1 MARVYSSTSVAT
13 TLATSLTNIATS
25 MTVTAGGG
33 APLIQGA
40 GFTNGDIFTIAID
53 PDTQTEE
60 ICYITAAAGDTF
72 TITRAQAGSS
82 AVAHSSGATVRHVL
96 TSSDLDFFRNGV
108 NTADAAIPAST
119 LTTKG
124 DLITRTTASL
134 ARQGVGSN
142 NQSLLAD
149 STTANGIK
157 WGASSTSTLTTTG
170 DILYA
175 SAANTLARR
184 AIGANG
190 EVLTVAGGVPTWS
203 AASTGLPSQTGNGGK
218 YLKTD
223 GSAAS
228 WNNVDITI
236 STATGTT
243 YTPAVT
249 DVNKLVQLNNAASI
263 TVTVPAAVFSVGQ
276 QVNIQQTGA
285 GQVTVQ
291 GDGTTVLT
299 STGASGPA
307 PRTRAQYS
315 AATIVCTSS
324 NNFTVIGDLS

>member
-13 TLATSLTNIATS
+13 TLASTITDIATS

-33 APLIQGA
+33 APLIQGS
-40 GFTNGDIFTIAID
+40 GFVNGDTFTIAID

-60 ICYITAAAGDTF
+60 ICFVTANSGDIF
-72 TITRAQAGSS
+72 TIQRGRAGSS
-82 AVAHSSGATVRHVL
+82 AVTHASGATVRHVL
-96 TSSDLDFFRNGV
+96 TSSDLDFFRDGV
-108 NTADAAIPAST
+108 ATANAAIPAST

-124 DLITRTTASL
+124 DLLARTTATL
-134 ARQGVGSN
+134 QRLPVGSN
-142 NQSLLAD
+142 GTVLTAD
-149 STTANGIK
+149 ST
-157 WGASSTSTLTTTG
+157 ASVGVSWATG
-170 DILYA
+170 P
-175 SAANTLARR
+175 
-184 AIGANG
+184 
-190 EVLTVAGGVPTWS
+190 V
-203 AASTGLPSQTGNGGK
+203 PSQTGNSGK

-223 GSAAS
+223 GSTAS
-228 WNNVDITI
+228 WANVDITV

-243 YTPAVT
+243 YTAAVT
-249 DVNKLVQLNNAASI
+249 DVNKLVQLSNANPI
-263 TVTVPAAVFSVGQ
+263 TVTVPASVFSQGQ

-291 GDGTTVLT
+291 GDGTTTLT

-307 PRTRAQYS
+307 PKTRAQYS

>member
-13 TLATSLTNIATS
+13 TLATTLTNIATS

-60 ICYITAAAGDTF
+60 ICYVTANSGDIF

-82 AVAHSSGATVRHVL
+82 AVAHASGATVRHVL

-124 DLITRTTASL
+124 DLLSRTTATL
-134 ARQGVGSN
+134 QRLPVGSN
-142 NQSLLAD
+142 GQVLTAD
-149 STTANGIK
+149 STA
-157 WGASSTSTLTTTG
+157 
-170 DILYA
+170 
-175 SAANTLARR
+175 
-184 AIGANG
+184 
-190 EVLTVAGGVPTWS
+190 TVGFSWAT
-203 AASTGLPSQTGNGGK
+203 ASTGLPSQTGNGGK

-223 GSAAS
+223 GSAVS

-249 DVNKLVQLNNAASI
+249 DVNKLVQLSNANPI
-263 TVTVPAAVFSVGQ
+263 TVTVPASVFSQGQ

-291 GDGTTVLT
+291 GDGTTTLT

-307 PRTRAQYS
+307 PKTRAQYS

>member
-1 MARVYSSTSVAT
+1 
-13 TLATSLTNIATS
+13 

-60 ICYITAAAGDTF
+60 ICYVTANSGDIF

-82 AVAHSSGATVRHVL
+82 AVAHASGATVRHVL
-96 TSSDLDFFRNGV
+96 TSADLVFFRDGV
-108 NTADAAIPAST
+108 TTANAAIPAST

-124 DLITRTTASL
+124 DLLARTTATL
-134 ARQGVGSN
+134 QRLPVGSN
-142 NQSLLAD
+142 GQVLTAD
-149 STTANGIK
+149 STATVGVS
-157 WGASSTSTLTTTG
+157 WSTLT
-170 DILYA
+170 
-175 SAANTLARR
+175 N
-184 AIGANG
+184 
-190 EVLTVAGGVPTWS
+190 EV
-203 AASTGLPSQTGNGGK
+203 PSQTGNGGK

-223 GSAAS
+223 GSTAS
-228 WNNVDITI
+228 WANVDITV

-243 YTPAVT
+243 YTAAVT
-249 DVNKLVQLNNAASI
+249 DVNKLVQLSNANPI
-263 TVTVPAAVFSVGQ
+263 TVTVPASVFSQGQ

-291 GDGTTVLT
+291 GDGTTTLT

-307 PRTRAQYS
+307 PKTRAQYS

>member
-13 TLATSLTNIATS
+13 TLASSISDIATS

-33 APLIQGA
+33 APLIQGS
-40 GFTNGDIFTIAID
+40 GFTAGDIFTIAID

-60 ICYITAAAGDTF
+60 ICFVTANSGDVF
-72 TITRAQAGSS
+72 TITRARAGSS
-82 AVAHSSGATVRHVL
+82 AVAHASGATVRHVL
-96 TSSDLDFFRNGV
+96 TSSDLDFFRDGV
-108 NTADAAIPAST
+108 ATANAAIPAST

-124 DLITRTTASL
+124 DLLARTTATL
-134 ARQGVGSN
+134 QRLPVGSN
-142 NQSLLAD
+142 GTVLTAD
-149 STTANGIK
+149 STA
-157 WGASSTSTLTTTG
+157 
-170 DILYA
+170 
-175 SAANTLARR
+175 
-184 AIGANG
+184 
-190 EVLTVAGGVPTWS
+190 TVGFSWAT
-203 AASTGLPSQTGNGGK
+203 ASTGLPSQTGNGGK

-249 DVNKLVQLNNAASI
+249 DVNKLVQLSNAASI
-263 TVTVPAAVFSVGQ
+263 TVTVPAAVFSAGQ

-307 PRTRAQYS
+307 PKTRAQYS

>member
-13 TLATSLTNIATS
+13 TLATTLTNIATS

-60 ICYITAAAGDTF
+60 ICYVTANSGDIF

-82 AVAHSSGATVRHVL
+82 AVAHASGATVRHVL

-124 DLITRTTASL
+124 DLLSRTTATL
-134 ARQGVGSN
+134 QRVPVGSN
-142 NQSLLAD
+142 GQVLTAD
-149 STTANGIK
+149 STATLGLN
-157 WGASSTSTLTTTG
+157 WTTLTNE
-170 DILYA
+170 I
-175 SAANTLARR
+175 
-184 AIGANG
+184 
-190 EVLTVAGGVPTWS
+190 
-203 AASTGLPSQTGNGGK
+203 PSQTGNSGK
-218 YLKTD
+218 FLKTN

-228 WNNVDITI
+228 WANVDITV

-243 YTPAVT
+243 YTTAVT
-249 DVNKLVQLNNAASI
+249 DVNKLVQLSNANPI
-263 TVTVPAAVFSVGQ
+263 TVTVPAAVFSAGQ

-291 GDGTTVLT
+291 GDGTTTLT

-307 PRTRAQYS
+307 PKTRAQYS

>member
-13 TLATSLTNIATS
+13 TLASSLSNIATS

-60 ICYITAAAGDTF
+60 ICYVTYNSGDIF
-72 TITRAQAGSS
+72 TISRGEAGSS
-82 AVAHSSGATVRHVL
+82 NVAHASGATVRHVL
-96 TSSDLDFFRNGV
+96 TSADLVFFRDGV
-108 NTADAAIPAST
+108 TTANAAIPAST

-124 DLITRTTASL
+124 DLLARTTATL
-134 ARQGVGSN
+134 QRLPVGSN
-142 NQSLLAD
+142 GQVLTAD
-149 STTANGIK
+149 STATVGVS
-157 WGASSTSTLTTTG
+157 WSTLT
-170 DILYA
+170 
-175 SAANTLARR
+175 N
-184 AIGANG
+184 
-190 EVLTVAGGVPTWS
+190 EV
-203 AASTGLPSQTGNGGK
+203 PSQTGNGGK
-218 YLKTD
+218 FLKTD

-228 WNNVDITI
+228 WANVDITV

-243 YTPAVT
+243 YTTAVT
-249 DVNKLVQLNNAASI
+249 DVNKLVQLSNANPI
-263 TVTVPAAVFSVGQ
+263 TVTVPASVFSQGQ

-291 GDGTTVLT
+291 GDGTTTLT

-307 PRTRAQYS
+307 PKTRAQYS

>member
-13 TLATSLTNIATS
+13 TLAASLSNIATS
-25 MTVTAGGG
+25 LTVTSGGG
-33 APLIQGA
+33 GPLIQGS

-60 ICYITAAAGDTF
+60 ICFVTANSGDVF
-72 TITRAQAGSS
+72 TVTRGQAGSS
-82 AVAHSSGATVRHVL
+82 AVAHASGATVRHVL
-96 TSSDLDFFRNGV
+96 TSSDLVFFRDGV
-108 NTADAAIPAST
+108 TTANAAIPAST

-124 DLITRTTASL
+124 DLLTRTTATL
-134 ARQGVGSN
+134 QRLPVGSN
-142 NQSLLAD
+142 GQVLIAD
-149 STTANGIK
+149 STA
-157 WGASSTSTLTTTG
+157 TLG
-170 DILYA
+170 L
-175 SAANTLARR
+175 N
-184 AIGANG
+184 
-190 EVLTVAGGVPTWS
+190 W
-203 AASTGLPSQTGNGGK
+203 AASPTGLPSQTGNGGK

-223 GSAAS
+223 GSTAS

-249 DVNKLVQLNNAASI
+249 DVNKLVQLNNAAAI
-263 TVTVPAAVFSVGQ
+263 TVTVPASVFSAGQ

-307 PRTRAQYS
+307 PVTRARYS

-324 NNFTVIGDLS
+324 NNFTVIGDLA

>member
-13 TLATSLTNIATS
+13 TLATTLTNIATS

-60 ICYITAAAGDTF
+60 ICYVTANSGDIF

-82 AVAHSSGATVRHVL
+82 AVAHASGATVRHVL

-124 DLITRTTASL
+124 DLLSRTTATL
-134 ARQGVGSN
+134 QRLPVGSN
-142 NQSLLAD
+142 GQVLTAD
-149 STTANGIK
+149 STATLGLN
-157 WGASSTSTLTTTG
+157 WTTLTNE
-170 DILYA
+170 I
-175 SAANTLARR
+175 
-184 AIGANG
+184 
-190 EVLTVAGGVPTWS
+190 
-203 AASTGLPSQTGNGGK
+203 PSQTGNSGK
-218 YLKTD
+218 FLKTN

-228 WNNVDITI
+228 WANVDITV

-243 YTPAVT
+243 YTAAVT
-249 DVNKLVQLNNAASI
+249 DVNKLVQLSNANPI
-263 TVTVPAAVFSVGQ
+263 TVTVPASVFSQGQ

-291 GDGTTVLT
+291 GDGTTTLT

-307 PRTRAQYS
+307 PKTRAQYS

>member
-13 TLATSLTNIATS
+13 TLAASLSDIATS
-25 MTVTAGGG
+25 LTVTAGGG
-33 APLIQGA
+33 APLIQGS

-60 ICYITAAAGDTF
+60 ICFVTANSGDVF
-72 TITRAQAGSS
+72 TVTRARAGSS
-82 AVAHSSGATVRHVL
+82 AVAHASGATVRHVL
-96 TSSDLDFFRNGV
+96 TSSDLDFFRDGA
-108 NTADAAIPAST
+108 TAAAGAIPAST

-124 DLITRTTASL
+124 DLLSRTTATL
-134 ARQGVGSN
+134 QRLPVGSN
-142 NQSLLAD
+142 GQVLTAD
-149 STTANGIK
+149 STATLGLN
-157 WGASSTSTLTTTG
+157 WDTLTNE
-170 DILYA
+170 I
-175 SAANTLARR
+175 
-184 AIGANG
+184 
-190 EVLTVAGGVPTWS
+190 
-203 AASTGLPSQTGNGGK
+203 PSQTGNGGK

-223 GSAAS
+223 GSTAS
-228 WNNVDITI
+228 WANVDITI

-243 YTPAVT
+243 YTAAVT
-249 DVNKLVQLNNAASI
+249 DVNKLVQLSNANPI
-263 TVTVPAAVFSVGQ
+263 TVTVPASVFSQGQ

-291 GDGTTVLT
+291 GDGTTTLT

-307 PRTRAQYS
+307 PKTRAQYS

>member
-13 TLATSLTNIATS
+13 TLAASLSDIATS
-25 MTVTAGGG
+25 LTVTAGGG
-33 APLIQGA
+33 APLIQGS

-60 ICYITAAAGDTF
+60 ICFVTANSGDVF
-72 TITRAQAGSS
+72 TITRARAGSS
-82 AVAHSSGATVRHVL
+82 AVAHASGATVRHVL
-96 TSSDLDFFRNGV
+96 TSSDLDFFRDGA
-108 NTADAAIPAST
+108 TAAAGAIPAST

-124 DLITRTTASL
+124 DLLSRTTATL
-134 ARQGVGSN
+134 QRLPVGSN
-142 NQSLLAD
+142 GQVLTAD
-149 STTANGIK
+149 STATLGLNWA
-157 WGASSTSTLTTTG
+157 TLTNE
-170 DILYA
+170 I
-175 SAANTLARR
+175 
-184 AIGANG
+184 
-190 EVLTVAGGVPTWS
+190 
-203 AASTGLPSQTGNGGK
+203 PSQTGNGGK

-223 GSAAS
+223 GSTAS
-228 WNNVDITI
+228 WANVDITV

-249 DVNKLVQLNNAASI
+249 DVNKLVQLSNANPI
-263 TVTVPAAVFSVGQ
+263 TVTVPASVFSQGQ

-291 GDGTTVLT
+291 GDGTTTLT

-307 PRTRAQYS
+307 PKTRAQYS

>member
-13 TLATSLTNIATS
+13 TLATTLTNIATS

-40 GFTNGDIFTIAID
+40 GFANGDIFTIAID
-53 PDTQTEE
+53 PDTQSEE
-60 ICYITAAAGDTF
+60 ICYVTANSGDIF

-82 AVAHSSGATVRHVL
+82 AVAHASGATVRHVL
-96 TSSDLDFFRNGV
+96 TSADLVFFRDSV
-108 NTADAAIPAST
+108 TTANAAIPAST

-124 DLITRTTASL
+124 DLLARTTATL
-134 ARQGVGSN
+134 QRLPVGSN
-142 NQSLLAD
+142 GQVLTAD
-149 STTANGIK
+149 STATVGVSWA
-157 WGASSTSTLTTTG
+157 TG
-170 DILYA
+170 P
-175 SAANTLARR
+175 
-184 AIGANG
+184 
-190 EVLTVAGGVPTWS
+190 V
-203 AASTGLPSQTGNGGK
+203 PSQTGNSGK

-223 GSAAS
+223 GSTAS
-228 WNNVDITI
+228 WANVDITV

-243 YTPAVT
+243 YTAAVT
-249 DVNKLVQLNNAASI
+249 DVNKLVQLSNANPI
-263 TVTVPAAVFSVGQ
+263 TVTVPASVFSQGQ

-291 GDGTTVLT
+291 GDGTTTLT

-307 PRTRAQYS
+307 PKTRAQYS

>member
-1 MARVYSSTSVAT
+1 
-13 TLATSLTNIATS
+13 
-25 MTVTAGGG
+25 MTVTSGGG

-60 ICYITAAAGDTF
+60 ICYITYNSGDIF
-72 TITRAQAGSS
+72 TITRGQAGSS
-82 AVAHSSGATVRHVL
+82 AVAHASGATVRHVL
-96 TSSDLDFFRNGV
+96 TSSDLVYFRDGV
-108 NTADAAIPAST
+108 TTANAAIPAST

-124 DLITRTTASL
+124 DLLSRTTATL
-134 ARQGVGSN
+134 QRLPIGSN
-142 NQSLLAD
+142 GQVLTAD
-149 STTANGIK
+149 STATLGLN
-157 WGASSTSTLTTTG
+157 WTTLT
-170 DILYA
+170 
-175 SAANTLARR
+175 N
-184 AIGANG
+184 
-190 EVLTVAGGVPTWS
+190 EV
-203 AASTGLPSQTGNGGK
+203 PSQTGNGGK

-228 WNNVDITI
+228 WANVDITI

-249 DVNKLVQLNNAASI
+249 DVNKLVQLNNASAI
-263 TVTVPAAVFSVGQ
+263 TVTVPASVFSAGQ

-291 GDGTTVLT
+291 GDGTTTIT
-299 STGASGPA
+299 STGATLATPK
-307 PRTRAQYS
+307 TRAQYS

>member
-13 TLATSLTNIATS
+13 TLATTLTNIATS

-60 ICYITAAAGDTF
+60 ICYVTANSGDIF

-82 AVAHSSGATVRHVL
+82 AVAHASGATVRHVL
-96 TSSDLDFFRNGV
+96 TSSDLDFFRDGV
-108 NTADAAIPAST
+108 TTANAAIPAST

-124 DLITRTTASL
+124 DLLARTTATL
-134 ARQGVGSN
+134 QRLPIGSN
-142 NQSLLAD
+142 GTVLTAD
-149 STTANGIK
+149 STA
-157 WGASSTSTLTTTG
+157 
-170 DILYA
+170 
-175 SAANTLARR
+175 
-184 AIGANG
+184 
-190 EVLTVAGGVPTWS
+190 TVGFSWAT
-203 AASTGLPSQTGNGGK
+203 ASTGLPSQTGNGGK

-249 DVNKLVQLNNAASI
+249 DVNKLVQLSNAASI
-263 TVTVPAAVFSVGQ
+263 TVTVPAAVFSAGQ

-307 PRTRAQYS
+307 PKTRAQYS

>member
-13 TLATSLTNIATS
+13 TLASTITDIATS

-33 APLIQGA
+33 APLIQGS

-60 ICYITAAAGDTF
+60 ICFVTANSGDIF
-72 TITRAQAGSS
+72 TIQRGRAGSS
-82 AVAHSSGATVRHVL
+82 AVTHASGATVRHVL
-96 TSSDLDFFRNGV
+96 TSSDLDFFRDGV
-108 NTADAAIPAST
+108 ATANAAIPAST

-124 DLITRTTASL
+124 DLLARTTATL
-134 ARQGVGSN
+134 QRLPIGSN
-142 NQSLLAD
+142 GTVLTAD
-149 STTANGIK
+149 STA
-157 WGASSTSTLTTTG
+157 
-170 DILYA
+170 
-175 SAANTLARR
+175 
-184 AIGANG
+184 
-190 EVLTVAGGVPTWS
+190 TVGFSWAT
-203 AASTGLPSQTGNGGK
+203 ASTGLPSQTGNGGK

-249 DVNKLVQLNNAASI
+249 DVNKLVQLSNAASI
-263 TVTVPAAVFSVGQ
+263 TVTVPAAVFSAGQ

-307 PRTRAQYS
+307 PKTRAQYS

>member
-13 TLATSLTNIATS
+13 TLASALTNIGTS
-25 MTVTAGGG
+25 MVVTSGGG
-33 APLIQGA
+33 APLIQGS
-40 GFTNGDIFTIAID
+40 GFVNGDIFTIAID

-60 ICYITAAAGDTF
+60 ICYITYNSGDTF
-72 TITRAQAGSS
+72 TITRGQAGSS
-82 AVAHSSGATVRHVL
+82 AVAHASGATVKHVL
-96 TSSDLDFFRNGV
+96 TSADLDFFRNGV
-108 NTADAAIPAST
+108 TTANAAIPAST

-124 DLITRTTASL
+124 DLLARTTATL
-134 ARQGVGSN
+134 QRLPVGSN
-142 NQSLLAD
+142 GQVLTAD
-149 STTANGIK
+149 STATVGLS
-157 WGASSTSTLTTTG
+157 WSTLT
-170 DILYA
+170 
-175 SAANTLARR
+175 N
-184 AIGANG
+184 
-190 EVLTVAGGVPTWS
+190 EV
-203 AASTGLPSQTGNGGK
+203 PSQTGNGGK

-223 GSAAS
+223 GSTAS
-228 WNNVDITI
+228 WANVDITV

-249 DVNKLVQLNNAASI
+249 DVNKLVQLSNANPI
-263 TVTVPAAVFSVGQ
+263 TVTVPASVFSAGQ

-291 GDGTTVLT
+291 GDGTTTIT

-307 PRTRAQYS
+307 PKTRAQYS

>member
-1 MARVYSSTSVAT
+1 
-13 TLATSLTNIATS
+13 

-40 GFTNGDIFTIAID
+40 GFANGDIFTIAID
-53 PDTQTEE
+53 PDTQSEE
-60 ICYITAAAGDTF
+60 ICYVTANSGDIF

-82 AVAHSSGATVRHVL
+82 AVAHASGATVRHVL
-96 TSSDLDFFRNGV
+96 TSADLVFFRDGV
-108 NTADAAIPAST
+108 TTANAAIPAST

-124 DLITRTTASL
+124 DLLTRTTATL
-134 ARQGVGSN
+134 QRLPVGSN
-142 NQSLLAD
+142 GQVLVAD
-149 STTANGIK
+149 STA
-157 WGASSTSTLTTTG
+157 TLG
-170 DILYA
+170 L
-175 SAANTLARR
+175 N
-184 AIGANG
+184 
-190 EVLTVAGGVPTWS
+190 W
-203 AASTGLPSQTGNGGK
+203 AASPTGLPSQTGNGGK

-228 WNNVDITI
+228 WANVDITI

-263 TVTVPAAVFSVGQ
+263 TVTVPAAVFSAGQ

-299 STGASGPA
+299 STGATLATPK
-307 PRTRAQYS
+307 TRAQYS

-324 NNFTVIGDLS
+324 NNFTVIGDLA